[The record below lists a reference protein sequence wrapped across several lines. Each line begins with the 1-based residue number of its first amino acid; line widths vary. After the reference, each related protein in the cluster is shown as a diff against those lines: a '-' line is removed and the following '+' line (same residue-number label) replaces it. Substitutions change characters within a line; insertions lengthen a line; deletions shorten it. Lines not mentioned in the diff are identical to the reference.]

1 MMMLRRLFADTRG
14 TMAVE
19 TALVAPVLIVLGIG
33 GFQVSDMVAHQHN
46 LESAAALGEQIALA
60 SKPDSQAKLDTM
72 KAVIHAST
80 GVPLANITTTFKYRC
95 GTSATLQTTNSC
107 GSDPPWTFV
116 SIAITETYTPAWSRV
131 GIGSSMGLEV
141 DRTVQIA

>member
-1 MMMLRRLFADTRG
+1 MTLLQRLLTDARG

-80 GVPLANITTTFKYRC
+80 GVPLADITTVFKYRC
-95 GTSATLQTTNSC
+95 GTTTTLQDTNSC

-116 SIAITETYTPAWSRV
+116 SIVITETYSPMWSQV
-131 GIGSSMGLEV
+131 GIGSSMDLEV